1 MPSFEIRGASNP
13 GNPPVRWDQINSGVV
28 IKQARRVYF
37 HYVEQCPGGAEP
49 IGIVL
54 DSNGEI
60 GRVVFEA
67 PVLLPHE
74 QFVPLELIRGRS
86 AGRPRSFRNPQ
97 RG

>member
-1 MPSFEIRGASNP
+1 M
-13 GNPPVRWDQINSGVV
+13 
-28 IKQARRVYF
+28 
-37 HYVEQCPGGAEP
+37 PGGAEP

-67 PVLLPHE
+67 PVLPHE